1 MSPLQR
7 LNSRSLPWPTDW
19 ALLFGAERPLILEI
33 GFGQGHFLLHL
44 ARQYSE
50 ANLVGLEI
58 SNRCLTRV
66 ERALAR
72 QGLEQVRVIHSTAET
87 ALRFLFT
94 PASLSEVHI
103 NFPDPWFRKR
113 HGHRRLLQ
121 RDTLDLLVNR
131 MQAGAGLYLATD
143 IREYA
148 EMSHELL
155 AATPGLDN
163 QLAAPW
169 TERLPGRV
177 VTRYERVARAE
188 GRPCFF
194 FVWRR
199 NALPPPPAPAAK
211 EFSMPHVVF
220 SSPLS
225 LQEMRA
231 RFQPLQ
237 LHSEGRHVNCGH
249 VYLGERSLLF
259 DVYVKEPGIDQHVA
273 LMLLERQNRPGEYTL
288 QLGMFGHPRPTAGIH
303 AATNAVAD
311 WLLGLHED
319 AVLLSRK
326 TSASNPG
333 G

>member
-1 MSPLQR
+1 M
-7 LNSRSLPWPTDW
+7 
-19 ALLFGAERPLILEI
+19 
-33 GFGQGHFLLHL
+33 
-44 ARQYSE
+44 
-50 ANLVGLEI
+50 
-58 SNRCLTRV
+58 
-66 ERALAR
+66 
-72 QGLEQVRVIHSTAET
+72 RVIHSTAET

-94 PASLSEVHI
+94 PASLSEVHV

-211 EFSMPHVVF
+211 EFPMPHVVF

-237 LHSEGRHVNCGH
+237 LHSEGTHINCGH

-311 WLLGLHED
+311 WLLSLHED

-326 TSASNPG
+326 TSASDPG

>member
-1 MSPLQR
+1 MSRLQR
-7 LNSRSLPWPTDW
+7 LNARSLPWPTDW
-19 ALLFGAERPLILEI
+19 AALFGAERPLILEI

-44 ARQYSE
+44 ARQRPD

-66 ERALAR
+66 ERALER
-72 QGLEQVRVIHSTAET
+72 QGLTQVRVIHSTAET

-94 PASLSEVHI
+94 PASLAEVHI

-113 HGHRRLLQ
+113 HGHRRLMQ

-131 MQAGAGLYLATD
+131 MQAGADLYLATD

-148 EMSHELL
+148 EMSHALL

-169 TERLPGRV
+169 VDELPGRV
-177 VTRYERVARAE
+177 VTRYERVAHAE

-194 FVWRR
+194 FAWRR
-199 NALPPPPAPAAK
+199 NALPPPPAPVAK
-211 EFSMPHVVF
+211 EFTMPHVVF

-231 RFQPLQ
+231 RFKPLQ
-237 LHSEGRHVNCGH
+237 LHSEATHINCSL
-249 VYLGERSLLF
+249 VFLGERSLLF
-259 DVYVKEPGIDQHVA
+259 DVFVKEPGIEQHVA
-273 LMLLERQNRPGEYTL
+273 LLLLERLARPGEFTL

-319 AVLLSRK
+319 AVLLSRN
-326 TSASNPG
+326 TSAGDPG

>member
-1 MSPLQR
+1 M
-7 LNSRSLPWPTDW
+7 
-19 ALLFGAERPLILEI
+19 
-33 GFGQGHFLLHL
+33 
-44 ARQYSE
+44 
-50 ANLVGLEI
+50 
-58 SNRCLTRV
+58 
-66 ERALAR
+66 
-72 QGLEQVRVIHSTAET
+72 RVIHSSAET

-94 PASLSEVHI
+94 PASLSEVHV

-131 MQAGAGLYLATD
+131 MQAGADLYLATD

-148 EMSHELL
+148 EMSHALL

-169 TERLPGRV
+169 TECLPGRV
-177 VTRYERVARAE
+177 VTRYERVAGAE

-199 NALPPPPAPAAK
+199 NALPPPPAPTAK
-211 EFSMPHVVF
+211 EFPMPHVVF

-237 LHSEGRHVNCGH
+237 LHSEGTHINCGH

-273 LMLLERQNRPGEYTL
+273 LLLLERQNRPGEYTL

-311 WLLGLHED
+311 WLLGLHGD
-319 AVLLSRK
+319 AVLLSRN
-326 TSASNPG
+326 TSAGDPG

>member
-7 LNSRSLPWPTDW
+7 LNSRSLPWPPDW
-19 ALLFGAERPLILEI
+19 ASLFGSQRPLILEI

-44 ARQYSE
+44 TRQHPE

-66 ERALAR
+66 ERALER
-72 QGLEQVRVIHSTAET
+72 QGLTQVRVIHSSAET

-131 MQAGAGLYLATD
+131 MQAGADLYLATD

-148 EMSHELL
+148 EMSHALL

-163 QLAAPW
+163 GLAAPW
-169 TERLPGRV
+169 TEELPGRV
-177 VTRYERVARAE
+177 VTRYERVAHAE

-211 EFSMPHVVF
+211 EFTMPHVVF

-225 LQEMRA
+225 LAEMRT

-237 LHSEGRHVNCGH
+237 LHSEATHVNCGH

-311 WLLGLHED
+311 WLLGLHD
-319 AVLLSRK
+319 AAVLLSRN
-326 TSASNPG
+326 TSAGDPG

>member
-7 LNSRSLPWPTDW
+7 LNSRSLSWPTDW
-19 ALLFGAERPLILEI
+19 AALFGAERPLILEI

-44 ARQYSE
+44 AQQRPD

-66 ERALAR
+66 ERALER
-72 QGLEQVRVIHSTAET
+72 QGLTQVRVLHSTAET

-113 HGHRRLLQ
+113 HGHRRLMQ

-131 MQAGAGLYLATD
+131 MQAGAGLYLVTD

-148 EMSHELL
+148 EMSHALL

-163 QLAAPW
+163 LLAAPW
-169 TERLPGRV
+169 TEELPGRV
-177 VTRYERVARAE
+177 VTRYERVAHAE
-188 GRPCFF
+188 GRPCLFF
-194 FVWRR
+194 AWRR
-199 NALPPPPAPAAK
+199 NALPPPPAPVAK
-211 EFSMPHVVF
+211 EFTMPHVVF

-231 RFQPLQ
+231 RFQPVQ
-237 LHSEGRHVNCGH
+237 LHSEATHINCSHVF
-249 VYLGERSLLF
+249 LGERSLLF
-259 DVYVKEPGIDQHVA
+259 DVFVKEPGIEQHVA
-273 LMLLERQNRPGEYTL
+273 LLLLERLARPGEYTL

-319 AVLLSRK
+319 AVLLSRN
-326 TSASNPG
+326 TSAGDPG

>member
-1 MSPLQR
+1 MQG

-19 ALLFGAERPLILEI
+19 TALFGAERPLILEI

-44 ARQYSE
+44 ARQRPE

-66 ERALAR
+66 ERALER
-72 QGLEQVRVIHSTAET
+72 QGLAQVRVIHSTAGT

-94 PASLSEVHI
+94 MASLSEVHI
-103 NFPDPWFRKR
+103 NFPDPWFRKS
-113 HGHRRLLQ
+113 HAHRRLMQ

-131 MQAGAGLYLATD
+131 MKPGANLYLATD
-143 IREYA
+143 IRAYA

-163 QLAAPW
+163 QLTAPW
-169 TERLPGRV
+169 AEGLPGRV

-194 FVWRR
+194 HAWQR
-199 NALPPPPAPAAK
+199 NALPPPPAPLTK
-211 EFSMPHVVF
+211 ELPMPHVVF
-220 SSPLS
+220 RSPLS
-225 LQEMRA
+225 LEEMRA
-231 RFQPLQ
+231 RFRPLQ
-237 LHSEGRHVNCGH
+237 QHSDTTHINCSHVF
-249 VYLGERSLLF
+249 LGERSLLF

-273 LMLLERQNRPGEYTL
+273 LLLLERLNRPGEYTL

-303 AATNAVAD
+303 AATNILAD
-311 WLLGLHED
+311 WLLGLHAE
-319 AVLLSRK
+319 AELLSRK
-326 TSASNPG
+326 TSAQAAG
-333 G
+333 C